1 MDLFRGKNSR
11 SEIRQERKTREI
23 LNETNTISV
32 GQIKYISQ
40 WKKIV
45 KYPWILKTSKVMKFF
60 FNEKPLPIRPK
71 KNQISFNDHEIMV
84 VNDEIN
90 ELLRKDAIREI
101 DESDDLFIYN
111 LFVVPMKNEKLRPII
126 NLRSLYEFVSFEKF
140 RQENLN

>member
-1 MDLFRGKNSR
+1 MVKLNIYINGKR
-11 SEIRQERKTREI
+11 SLSIHGFWRHPR
-23 LNETNTISV
+23 LWN
-32 GQIKYISQ
+32 
-40 WKKIV
+40 
-45 KYPWILKTSKVMKFF
+45 FF

-71 KNQISFNDHEIMV
+71 KIQISFNDHEIMV

-140 RQENLN
+140 RQANLN

>member
-1 MDLFRGKNSR
+1 
-11 SEIRQERKTREI
+11 
-23 LNETNTISV
+23 
-32 GQIKYISQ
+32 
-40 WKKIV
+40 
-45 KYPWILKTSKVMKFF
+45 MKSPYQLGLT
-60 FNEKPLPIRPK
+60 KS
-71 KNQISFNDHEIMV
+71 QISFNDHEIMV

-101 DESDDLFIYN
+101 DESDDLFILFYN